1 MNLNILNSC
10 TVCPRNCKVD
20 RTISEGFCRSGA
32 LVKVAKAYGHMWEE
46 PCISGEKGSGT
57 VFFSNCNLRC
67 VFCQN
72 HDISQ
77 EDIGKEIST
86 DRLSEIFLEQQERG
100 FHNINLVNP
109 THYVPQ
115 IKEALKKA
123 KEKGLKLPV
132 VYNSNGYEGIE
143 SLKSLEGY
151 IDIYI
156 PDLKYFNDKYAL
168 KYSKAPNYFAI
179 ASAAI
184 AEMVR
189 QTGSPIFNE
198 EGILQKGVIIRHLM
212 LPGLLFDSKK
222 VVDYIYKTY
231 GDEVYLSLMNQYTP
245 MFKAMDYPEI
255 NKALN
260 PGHYEALIDHCLEL
274 GYKNAFI
281 QDTGTNTTAFVP
293 DFNLQGI

>member
-1 MNLNILNSC
+1 MNLNVLNSC

-168 KYSKAPNYFAI
+168 KYSKVPNYFAI

>member
-1 MNLNILNSC
+1 MNLNVLNSC

-86 DRLSEIFLEQQERG
+86 DRLSEIFLAQQERG

-123 KEKGLKLPV
+123 KEKGLKLPI

-198 EGILQKGVIIRHLM
+198 EGMLEKGVIIRHLM

-245 MFKAMDYPEI
+245 MFKAIDYPEI

>member
-1 MNLNILNSC
+1 MNLNVLNSC

-123 KEKGLKLPV
+123 KEKGLKLPI
-132 VYNSNGYEGIE
+132 VYNSNGYEEIE

-198 EGILQKGVIIRHLM
+198 EGMLQKGVIIRHLM

-245 MFKAMDYPEI
+245 MFKAIDYPEI